1 MTVAWGEDGTRSLNT
16 DALLPLA
23 IAEAIERCEDTGRPH
38 HVFVG
43 SAGFP
48 GVSDS
53 SEDASHGGLVFSAL
67 PMTKRGTNVIELW
80 LARAKRTAGKPR

>member
-43 SAGFP
+43 SLGFP
-48 GVSDS
+48 CVGDHL
-53 SEDASHGGLVFSAL
+53 EDASHEGLVFTAL
-67 PMTKRGTNVIELW
+67 PIAQRGGNVVELLRW
-80 LARAKRTAGKPR
+80 QLRKGG